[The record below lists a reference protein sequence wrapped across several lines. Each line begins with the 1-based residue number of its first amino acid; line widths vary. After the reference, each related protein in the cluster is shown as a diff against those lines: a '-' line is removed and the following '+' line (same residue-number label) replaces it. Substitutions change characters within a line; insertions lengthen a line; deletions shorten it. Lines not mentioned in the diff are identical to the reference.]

1 MKKNKSKKIKLIVT
15 VSLIIVLAIWIG
27 SIFINIKYISN
38 WQTRGLF
45 GDMFGSVNSLFSGLA
60 FVGVILAIF
69 LQSHEL
75 SLQRKELKKTQ
86 KVLRGQKQQLIIQN
100 RTFTKQTFENTF
112 FQLLNS
118 HQILVESLNIFFVD
132 QKFTGTRYFA
142 HLYSDFRSTYKNL
155 FLDNSNF
162 EKHFPKI
169 DKRDIEEL
177 MCCLSAPASVYED
190 SCEMG
195 FSPGGRMHQ
204 EIYDDPYEFEDWHQ
218 SLGSRC
224 FLHITNSLVW
234 RAITDELPPTPPF
247 TSKEYTKH
255 GMPWFDYYD
264 DNLNSIDGAENLKK
278 LKSVVQMEK
287 EKGLNVL
294 PENKS
299 VKIEQI
305 VSLKDKANPERVR
318 EGRF

>member
-162 EKHFPKI
+162 EKHFPKVYNQFFKTNQSQLSHYFRQLYNILLFI
-169 DKRDIEEL
+169 DKSEVDDKIFYINLLRAKLSSNELLILFYNCISIYGKEKFKPLIESYNFLKYLPFEEL
-177 MCCLSAPASVYED
+177 LNKDHRNYYED
-190 SCEMG
+190 SA
-195 FSPGGRMHQ
+195 
-204 EIYDDPYEFEDWHQ
+204 Y
-218 SLGSRC
+218 
-224 FLHITNSLVW
+224 
-234 RAITDELPPTPPF
+234 
-247 TSKEYTKH
+247 
-255 GMPWFDYYD
+255 
-264 DNLNSIDGAENLKK
+264 
-278 LKSVVQMEK
+278 
-287 EKGLNVL
+287 
-294 PENKS
+294 
-299 VKIEQI
+299 
-305 VSLKDKANPERVR
+305 
-318 EGRF
+318 

>member
-1 MKKNKSKKIKLIVT
+1 MQIMVFPMKKTS
-15 VSLIIVLAIWIG
+15 
-27 SIFINIKYISN
+27 
-38 WQTRGLF
+38 
-45 GDMFGSVNSLFSGLA
+45 
-60 FVGVILAIF
+60 
-69 LQSHEL
+69 
-75 SLQRKELKKTQ
+75 
-86 KVLRGQKQQLIIQN
+86 
-100 RTFTKQTFENTF
+100 
-112 FQLLNS
+112 
-118 HQILVESLNIFFVD
+118 
-132 QKFTGTRYFA
+132 
-142 HLYSDFRSTYKNL
+142 
-155 FLDNSNF
+155 F